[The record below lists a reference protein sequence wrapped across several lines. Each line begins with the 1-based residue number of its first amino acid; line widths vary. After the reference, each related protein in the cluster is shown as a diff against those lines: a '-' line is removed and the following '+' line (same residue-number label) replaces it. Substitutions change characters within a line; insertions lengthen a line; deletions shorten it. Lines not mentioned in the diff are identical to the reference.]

1 MDWFGKCHALVIV
14 CPMQTIVK
22 SILFV
27 IVKESFNV
35 TCKDHA
41 WENSSDH
48 TIAAFPEAQSEG
60 SALVCIFVSCVT
72 LLSVSAAMQFSAEQH
87 KINCT
92 TSATT

>member
-1 MDWFGKCHALVIV
+1 MIV
-14 CPMQTIVK
+14 CPRQTIVK
-22 SILFV
+22 TILFI

-48 TIAAFPEAQSEG
+48 TIAAFPDSQSEG

-72 LLSVSAAMQFSAEQH
+72 VLSVSTAAQISAEQH
-87 KINCT
+87 KISYT
-92 TSATT
+92 SSATT